1 MRSPEGDDPP
11 PNPSLITDPPADPPP
26 ADPPADPPP
35 ADPPADPSKPADP
48 PADPPAPLTVESL
61 TLPEG
66 FELQPEMAS
75 EFLEILNGDQSPQDR
90 ANALIALHGKT
101 LTEASEASSKLWDG
115 MQTEWKDEVK
125 ADPDIGGAKLQP
137 TLTNIGKLLD
147 EYGTPELKGVFD
159 LTGAGNNLHM
169 IKFLNK
175 IAEKLTEGKLFTAGS
190 PAGANDP
197 DAVAKRMFPLN
208 ERIGKWQLSL
218 TPIPRYSILPR
229 ELIPTARSQIS
240 WKF

>member
-1 MRSPEGDDPP
+1 MMSVENETTSSTTSETDTTETLTETKAPE
-11 PNPSLITDPPADPPP
+11 SLVNETAET
-26 ADPPADPPP
+26 
-35 ADPPADPSKPADP
+35 KTEETKTEETKVEETKVE
-48 PADPPAPLTVESL
+48 PLTVESL

-101 LTEASEASSKLWDG
+101 LTEASEASSKLWEE
-115 MQTEWKDEVK
+115 MQTTWKDEVK

-137 TLTNIGKLLD
+137 AITNIQKLID
-147 EYGTPELKGVFD
+147 EYGTSDLKDVFA
-159 LTGAGNNLHM
+159 LTGAGNNIHI

-175 IAEKLTEGKLFTAGS
+175 VANVLTEGKLFTAGS

-197 DAVAKRMFPLN
+197 DAVAKRLFPSMK
-208 ERIGKWQLSL
+208 G
-218 TPIPRYSILPR
+218 
-229 ELIPTARSQIS
+229 
-240 WKF
+240 